1 MEPLIRVKKH
11 VPSGTIILNR
21 PDKRNPLSRQM
32 IDDLR
37 QALDDLHQERKVRA
51 VILTGAGSSFCSGA
65 DLQEIQD
72 SSRQNDAWA
81 QWHSDAVQYKELL
94 EAMLLYPKPI
104 IAAVN
109 GPAVGSGA
117 GLVLAADITLAT
129 PEARFGLPE
138 PRRGLV
144 AGLVAPLLS
153 FPNWWRSGSEPAA
166 DGPFSRG
173 QRSPPAGDLPRT
185 DGFRDHLG
193 TSPPNS
199 GGMCPKCS
207 RIPPTDQENA
217 ERNDRRAP
225 EHHASCGSRRQR
237 DRPHDRSRRRGSS
250 RLLGKTR
257 TQMAVR
263 GSIPVGASRKFGRHR
278 RPRPFAEKLPP
289 PSKSTLADQTPIS

>member
-1 MEPLIRVKKH
+1 MPIVCSSHSHGLQPADRFLQVELTEPPHVRFTFDNRQVARTEYVALVTLSEQNGGASQSEKRQSRRCFGRNPQEGAVPFPQSPFNSPTIMEPLIRVKKH

-21 PDKRNPLSRQM
+21 PNKRNPLSRQM
-32 IDDLR
+32 IDQLR

-72 SSRQNDAWA
+72 SSRQTDAWA
-81 QWHSDAVQYKELL
+81 QWHTDAVQYKELL

-117 GLVLAADITLAT
+117 GLVLAADITLAA

-153 FPNWWRSGSEPAA
+153 FPNRRRTGSQPAA

-173 QRSPPAGDLPRT
+173 Q
-185 DGFRDHLG
+185 
-193 TSPPNS
+193 
-199 GGMCPKCS
+199 
-207 RIPPTDQENA
+207 
-217 ERNDRRAP
+217 
-225 EHHASCGSRRQR
+225 
-237 DRPHDRSRRRGSS
+237 
-250 RLLGKTR
+250 
-257 TQMAVR
+257 
-263 GSIPVGASRKFGRHR
+263 
-278 RPRPFAEKLPP
+278 
-289 PSKSTLADQTPIS
+289 